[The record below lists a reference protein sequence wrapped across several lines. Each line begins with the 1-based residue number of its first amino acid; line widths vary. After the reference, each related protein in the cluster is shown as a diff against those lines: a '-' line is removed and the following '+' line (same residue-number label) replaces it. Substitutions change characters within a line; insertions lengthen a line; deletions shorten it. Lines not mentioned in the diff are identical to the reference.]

1 MVGIVLCAFLY
12 DVRHGSEQNSF
23 LPSCVGM
30 TYLSSAFCSLQCWHD
45 LIREE
50 VGAAIE
56 EEDEEAEVGA
66 AAEVDW

>member
-30 TYLSSAFCSLQCWHD
+30 TYLSSAFCALQCWHD
-45 LIREE
+45 LMEE
-50 VGAAIE
+50 VGAAREDADE
-56 EEDEEAEVGA
+56 EEDEEAV
-66 AAEVDW
+66 AAEVGG